1 MGKQDND
8 QLVNRII
15 DPKLRCERET
25 ASFGD
30 HLYNEDNSRRQPMT
44 PATQTESPQS
54 FAETALRLGGKSD
67 EEVRRLGAM
76 DKADEQVETLFAPQY
91 QTANSPIHKAI
102 WDGRTP
108 LELFSAPAP
117 PTSLP
122 CDRVMEQSLA
132 VARRRR
138 DENTLFNAERK
149 LADDSIAE
157 LAEAGYWGLLI
168 DPKYGGSGA
177 PFARFAPFLT
187 RMGLIDPTVSAM
199 ASVHGCIGAVDPVR
213 TFGNAEQKAR
223 LLPLLAS
230 GQRISA
236 FALTEPCAGSD
247 LTALRTT
254 ATLVG
259 DHYEVTGEKLFI
271 TNAVPGRLIGLVVLL
286 EGKPAVLIAELPQ
299 ENEHF
304 RIKKYGLYALK
315 HAYNQGLTF
324 NKFRVPRENL
334 LMPKTGDGLTIAYH
348 GLNLGRLALCAAAA
362 ANLRVFLAN
371 LLPWIAFRKTYGQ
384 AIQSRELVKRR
395 IARLAA
401 LIAGSDALVAWGSWL
416 IDQGY
421 RGELECII
429 AKIFGSESQK
439 EAAIELFMKTHG
451 GRSFLHG
458 HLFGDNVHEYLAP
471 CIYEGE
477 GEMLG
482 MAFFKSLVKEHGRQ
496 YFEPLG
502 KALQARQMKTFNP
515 ANPTHLW
522 KLRRELGSYGRWY
535 ANRLLLGRDRQQI
548 TGMDARLADHL
559 GFALAL
565 CQQHAGYLSAAL
577 RKHQLKLADR
587 QCRMADLSQ
596 RVQDT
601 ITMLVT
607 IQWAHGQRKPIAI
620 TAADILCQDL
630 RRKLTGARPSDRYFR
645 DVQQLAE
652 MVYDG
657 GFEDLAGI
665 ERQEIL
671 MKYA

>member
-1 MGKQDND
+1 
-8 QLVNRII
+8 
-15 DPKLRCERET
+15 
-25 ASFGD
+25 
-30 HLYNEDNSRRQPMT
+30 MT
-44 PATQTESPQS
+44 PATQQESPQS

-67 EEVRRLGAM
+67 EEVRRLGAV

-91 QTANSPIHKAI
+91 QTVNSPVHKAV
-102 WDGRTP
+102 WEGRTP
-108 LELFSAPAP
+108 LELFSPTAPAP
-117 PTSLP
+117 AA
-122 CDRVMEQSLA
+122 CDAVMESSLA
-132 VARRRR
+132 VVRRRR
-138 DENTLFNAERK
+138 DQGTLFNADRK
-149 LADDSIAE
+149 ISDETIAE
-157 LAEAGYWGLLI
+157 LADAGYWGLLI
-168 DPKYGGSGA
+168 DPKYGGAGA

-187 RMGLIDPTVSAM
+187 RMFLLDPTVSAL
-199 ASVHGCIGAVDPVR
+199 ASVHGCIGAVDPLR
-213 TFGNAEQKAR
+213 TFGNSEQKSR
-223 LLPLLAS
+223 LLPVLAR
-230 GQRISA
+230 GEKISA
-236 FALTEPCAGSD
+236 FALTEPGAGSD

-254 ATLVG
+254 ATLQG

-286 EGKPAVLIAELPQ
+286 DGKPAVLIAELPQ

-304 RIKKYGLYALK
+304 HIRKYGLYALK
-315 HAYNQGLTF
+315 HAYNQGLIF

-334 LMPKTGDGLTIAYH
+334 LTPKTGDGLTIAYH

-362 ANLRVFLAN
+362 GSMRVFLAN
-371 LLPWIAFRKTYGQ
+371 LLPWIAFRRTYGQ
-384 AIQSRELVKRR
+384 AIQTRELVKRR

-429 AKIFGSESQK
+429 AKIFGSEAQK

-502 KALQARQMKTFNP
+502 KRLQERQMKTFHP
-515 ANPTHLW
+515 ANPLHLW
-522 KLRRELGSYGRWY
+522 RLRRELGSYGRWY
-535 ANRLLLGRDRQQI
+535 TGRLFTTRDRQNVS
-548 TGMDARLADHL
+548 GMDSRLSDHL

-565 CQQHAGYLSAAL
+565 CQKQASELSAAL

-587 QCRMADLSQ
+587 QCRMAELSQ

-601 ITMLVT
+601 ITMIVT
-607 IQWAHGQRKPIAI
+607 IQWAHGQRKEIAI
-620 TAADILCQDL
+620 AAADILCQDL
-630 RRKLTGARPSDRYFR
+630 RRKLTGARPTDRYFR
-645 DVQQLAE
+645 DVSQLAE
-652 MVYDG
+652 MIYAG
-657 GFEDLAGI
+657 GYEDLAGI
-665 ERQEIL
+665 PRQEIL
-671 MKYA
+671 MPYA